1 MNFFTQKF
9 GKFTKVYYLCIVK
22 LNEIFNIMD
31 KQALLKYWAGE
42 LIAVK
47 MELRKISFILQM
59 GTEPTKE
66 IEQALDA
73 LLDRKKYLEMLIEE
87 FRKK

>member
-1 MNFFTQKF
+1 MNFFGREF

-22 LNEIFNIMD
+22 QKEIIDMMD

-42 LIAVK
+42 LLAVK
-47 MELRKISFILQM
+47 MELEKVSFILRM
-59 GTEPTKE
+59 GARPSRE
-66 IEQALDA
+66 IEQALDN
-73 LLDRKKYLEMLIEE
+73 LLDRKKHLEQLIEE